1 MLNYLD
7 TKSVLFTRGVS
18 FDLKQYLYVVQVV
31 LGEDKSVAYGMTFD
45 RENFVKAIGS
55 EDEDDYLSKVAR
67 DAEIMLQQQECQQ
80 LHEVLS
86 EEYQLDIQA
95 KASTLENYKFSGAEV
110 QQLLANLLHNR
121 TARTWRGKRKG
132 YSFAYQDDV
141 QGALD
146 SGDTFQK
153 HFITI
158 HDKFN
163 ALCPNCNHEIDV
175 FAGVDCVCQY
185 CKQVF
190 KWSEEERRFY
200 PQSKIVT
207 LMEERKHK
215 SKKQEGF
222 KFEGLEEVLASL
234 ILEGWLWQN
243 KKE

>member
-45 RENFVKAIGS
+45 RENFIKAIGS
-55 EDEDDYLSKVAR
+55 EDEDDYLSKVVR
-67 DAEIMLQQQECQQ
+67 DAEIMMQQQECQQ
-80 LHEVLS
+80 LFEVLS
-86 EEYQLDIQA
+86 DEYQLDIQA

-121 TARTWRGKRKG
+121 SQELDEASVKDILSLIKTM
-132 YSFAYQDDV
+132 YE

-175 FAGVDCVCQY
+175 FAGVDCVCPY
-185 CKQVF
+185 CKQAF

-200 PQSKIVT
+200 PQP
-207 LMEERKHK
+207 
-215 SKKQEGF
+215 
-222 KFEGLEEVLASL
+222 
-234 ILEGWLWQN
+234 N
-243 KKE
+243 KL

>member
-18 FDLKQYLYVVQVV
+18 FDLKQYLFVVQVV

-67 DAEIMLQQQECQQ
+67 DAEIMMQQQECQQ
-80 LHEVLS
+80 LFEVLS

-121 TARTWRGKRKG
+121 SQELDEASVKDILSLIKTM
-132 YSFAYQDDV
+132 YE

-200 PQSKIVT
+200 PQP
-207 LMEERKHK
+207 
-215 SKKQEGF
+215 
-222 KFEGLEEVLASL
+222 
-234 ILEGWLWQN
+234 N
-243 KKE
+243 KL

>member
-67 DAEIMLQQQECQQ
+67 DAEIMMQQQECQQ
-80 LHEVLS
+80 LFEVLI

-121 TARTWRGKRKG
+121 SQELDEASVKDILSLIKTM
-132 YSFAYQDDV
+132 YE

-175 FAGVDCVCQY
+175 FAGVDCVCPY
-185 CKQVF
+185 CKQAF

-200 PQSKIVT
+200 PQP
-207 LMEERKHK
+207 
-215 SKKQEGF
+215 
-222 KFEGLEEVLASL
+222 
-234 ILEGWLWQN
+234 N
-243 KKE
+243 KL

>member
-55 EDEDDYLSKVAR
+55 EDEDDYLSKLAR
-67 DAEIMLQQQECQQ
+67 DAEIMMQQQECQQ
-80 LHEVLS
+80 LFEVLS

-121 TARTWRGKRKG
+121 SQELDEASVKDILSLIKTM
-132 YSFAYQDDV
+132 YE

-175 FAGVDCVCQY
+175 FAGVDCVCPY
-185 CKQVF
+185 CKQAF

-200 PQSKIVT
+200 PQPQK
-207 LMEERKHK
+207 L
-215 SKKQEGF
+215 
-222 KFEGLEEVLASL
+222 
-234 ILEGWLWQN
+234 
-243 KKE
+243 

>member
-67 DAEIMLQQQECQQ
+67 DAEIMMQQQECQQ
-80 LHEVLS
+80 LFEVLS
-86 EEYQLDIQA
+86 DEYQLDIQA

-121 TARTWRGKRKG
+121 SQELDEASVKDILSLIKTM
-132 YSFAYQDDV
+132 YE

-175 FAGVDCVCQY
+175 FAGVDCVCPY
-185 CKQVF
+185 CKQAF
-190 KWSEEERRFY
+190 KWSEDERRFY
-200 PQSKIVT
+200 PQP
-207 LMEERKHK
+207 
-215 SKKQEGF
+215 
-222 KFEGLEEVLASL
+222 
-234 ILEGWLWQN
+234 N
-243 KKE
+243 KL

>member
-31 LGEDKSVAYGMTFD
+31 LSEDKSVAYGMTFD

-67 DAEIMLQQQECQQ
+67 DAEIMMQQQECQQ
-80 LHEVLS
+80 LFEVLS

-121 TARTWRGKRKG
+121 SQELDEASVKDILSLIKTM
-132 YSFAYQDDV
+132 YE

-175 FAGVDCVCQY
+175 FAGVDCVCPY
-185 CKQVF
+185 CKQAF

-200 PQSKIVT
+200 PQP
-207 LMEERKHK
+207 
-215 SKKQEGF
+215 
-222 KFEGLEEVLASL
+222 
-234 ILEGWLWQN
+234 N
-243 KKE
+243 KL

>member
-67 DAEIMLQQQECQQ
+67 DAEIMMQQQECQQ
-80 LHEVLS
+80 LFEVLS
-86 EEYQLDIQA
+86 DEYQLDIQA

-121 TARTWRGKRKG
+121 SQELDEASVKDILSLIKTM
-132 YSFAYQDDV
+132 YE

-153 HFITI
+153 HFIQI
-158 HDKFN
+158 HDPFN
-163 ALCPNCNHEIDV
+163 ALCVNCNRE
-175 FAGVDCVCQY
+175 FEARAGLGAICPHCGQTY
-185 CKQVF
+185 
-190 KWSEEERRFY
+190 KWVENEKRFY
-200 PQSKIVT
+200 PNVIH
-207 LMEERKHK
+207 L
-215 SKKQEGF
+215 
-222 KFEGLEEVLASL
+222 
-234 ILEGWLWQN
+234 
-243 KKE
+243 

>member
-1 MLNYLD
+1 
-7 TKSVLFTRGVS
+7 
-18 FDLKQYLYVVQVV
+18 VQCA
-31 LGEDKSVAYGMTFD
+31 LSEDVGVAYGMVYDTA
-45 RENFVKAIGS
+45 NFKKVINT
-55 EDEDDYLSKVAR
+55 EDAGEYI
-67 DAEIMLQQQECQQ
+67 AEQRKHGDVMLQQQECQQ
-80 LHEVLS
+80 LFEVLS

-121 TARTWRGKRKG
+121 SQELDEASVKDILSLIKTM
-132 YSFAYQDDV
+132 YE

-175 FAGVDCVCQY
+175 FAGVDCVCPY
-185 CKQVF
+185 CRQAF

-200 PQSKIVT
+200 PQP
-207 LMEERKHK
+207 
-215 SKKQEGF
+215 
-222 KFEGLEEVLASL
+222 
-234 ILEGWLWQN
+234 N
-243 KKE
+243 KL

>member
-7 TKSVLFTRGVS
+7 TKNVLFTRGVS
-18 FDLKQYLYVVQVV
+18 FDLKQYLFVVQVV

-67 DAEIMLQQQECQQ
+67 DAEIMMQQQECQQ
-80 LHEVLS
+80 LFEVLS
-86 EEYQLDIQA
+86 DEYQLDIQA

-121 TARTWRGKRKG
+121 SQELDEASVKDILSLIKTM
-132 YSFAYQDDV
+132 YE

-175 FAGVDCVCQY
+175 FAGVDCVCPY
-185 CKQVF
+185 CKQAF

-200 PQSKIVT
+200 PQP
-207 LMEERKHK
+207 
-215 SKKQEGF
+215 
-222 KFEGLEEVLASL
+222 
-234 ILEGWLWQN
+234 N
-243 KKE
+243 KL

>member
-18 FDLKQYLYVVQVV
+18 FDLKQYLFVVQVV

-67 DAEIMLQQQECQQ
+67 DAEIMMQQQECQQ
-80 LHEVLS
+80 LFEVLS

-95 KASTLENYKFSGAEV
+95 KASTLENYKFNGAEV

-121 TARTWRGKRKG
+121 SQELDEASVKDILSLIKTM
-132 YSFAYQDDV
+132 YE

-175 FAGVDCVCQY
+175 FAGVDCVCPY
-185 CKQVF
+185 CKQAF

-200 PQSKIVT
+200 PQP
-207 LMEERKHK
+207 
-215 SKKQEGF
+215 
-222 KFEGLEEVLASL
+222 
-234 ILEGWLWQN
+234 N
-243 KKE
+243 KL

>member
-55 EDEDDYLSKVAR
+55 EDEDDYLSKVSR
-67 DAEIMLQQQECQQ
+67 DAEIMMQQQECQQ
-80 LHEVLS
+80 LFEVLS
-86 EEYQLDIQA
+86 DEYQLDIQA

-121 TARTWRGKRKG
+121 SQELDEASVKDILSLIKTM
-132 YSFAYQDDV
+132 YE

-175 FAGVDCVCQY
+175 FAGVDCVCPY
-185 CKQVF
+185 CKQAF

-200 PQSKIVT
+200 PQP
-207 LMEERKHK
+207 
-215 SKKQEGF
+215 
-222 KFEGLEEVLASL
+222 
-234 ILEGWLWQN
+234 N
-243 KKE
+243 KL

>member
-67 DAEIMLQQQECQQ
+67 DAEIMMQQQECQQ
-80 LHEVLS
+80 LFEVLS

-121 TARTWRGKRKG
+121 SQELDEASVKDILSLIKTM
-132 YSFAYQDDV
+132 YE

-163 ALCPNCNHEIDV
+163 ALCQNCNHEIDV
-175 FAGVDCVCQY
+175 FAGVDCVCPY
-185 CKQVF
+185 CKQAF

-200 PQSKIVT
+200 PQP
-207 LMEERKHK
+207 
-215 SKKQEGF
+215 
-222 KFEGLEEVLASL
+222 
-234 ILEGWLWQN
+234 N
-243 KKE
+243 KL

>member
-67 DAEIMLQQQECQQ
+67 DAEIMMQQQECQQ
-80 LHEVLS
+80 LFEVLS

-121 TARTWRGKRKG
+121 SQELDEASVKDILSLIKTM
-132 YSFAYQDDV
+132 YE

-175 FAGVDCVCQY
+175 FAGVDCVCPY
-185 CKQVF
+185 CKQAF
-190 KWSEEERRFY
+190 KWSDEERRFY
-200 PQSKIVT
+200 PQP
-207 LMEERKHK
+207 
-215 SKKQEGF
+215 
-222 KFEGLEEVLASL
+222 
-234 ILEGWLWQN
+234 N
-243 KKE
+243 KL

>member
-45 RENFVKAIGS
+45 RENFVRAIGS

-67 DAEIMLQQQECQQ
+67 DAEIMMQQQECQQ
-80 LHEVLS
+80 LFEVLS

-121 TARTWRGKRKG
+121 SQELDEASVKDILSLIKTM
-132 YSFAYQDDV
+132 YE

-175 FAGVDCVCQY
+175 FAGVDCVCPY
-185 CKQVF
+185 CKQAF

-200 PQSKIVT
+200 PQP
-207 LMEERKHK
+207 
-215 SKKQEGF
+215 
-222 KFEGLEEVLASL
+222 
-234 ILEGWLWQN
+234 N
-243 KKE
+243 KL

>member
-7 TKSVLFTRGVS
+7 TKSALFTRGVS

-67 DAEIMLQQQECQQ
+67 DAEIMMQQQECQQ
-80 LHEVLS
+80 LFEVLS

-121 TARTWRGKRKG
+121 SQELDEASVKDILSLIKTM
-132 YSFAYQDDV
+132 YE

-153 HFITI
+153 HFVTI

-175 FAGVDCVCQY
+175 FAGVDCVCPY
-185 CKQVF
+185 CKQAF

-200 PQSKIVT
+200 PQP
-207 LMEERKHK
+207 
-215 SKKQEGF
+215 
-222 KFEGLEEVLASL
+222 
-234 ILEGWLWQN
+234 N
-243 KKE
+243 KL

>member
-7 TKSVLFTRGVS
+7 TKCVLFTRGVS

-67 DAEIMLQQQECQQ
+67 DAEIMMQQQECQQ
-80 LHEVLS
+80 LFEVLS

-121 TARTWRGKRKG
+121 SQELDEASVKDILSLIKTM
-132 YSFAYQDDV
+132 YE

-175 FAGVDCVCQY
+175 FAGVDCVCPY
-185 CKQVF
+185 CKQAF

-200 PQSKIVT
+200 PQP
-207 LMEERKHK
+207 
-215 SKKQEGF
+215 
-222 KFEGLEEVLASL
+222 
-234 ILEGWLWQN
+234 N
-243 KKE
+243 KL

>member
-55 EDEDDYLSKVAR
+55 EDEDDYLSKVVR
-67 DAEIMLQQQECQQ
+67 DAEIMMQQQECQQ
-80 LHEVLS
+80 LFEVLS
-86 EEYQLDIQA
+86 DEYQLDIQA

-121 TARTWRGKRKG
+121 SQELDEASVKDILSLIKTM
-132 YSFAYQDDV
+132 YE

-175 FAGVDCVCQY
+175 FAGVDCICPY
-185 CKQVF
+185 CKQAF

-200 PQSKIVT
+200 PQP
-207 LMEERKHK
+207 
-215 SKKQEGF
+215 
-222 KFEGLEEVLASL
+222 
-234 ILEGWLWQN
+234 N
-243 KKE
+243 KL

>member
-18 FDLKQYLYVVQVV
+18 FDLKQYLFVVQVV

-67 DAEIMLQQQECQQ
+67 DAEIMMQQQECQQ
-80 LHEVLS
+80 LFEVLS
-86 EEYQLDIQA
+86 EEYQLDIQS

-121 TARTWRGKRKG
+121 SQELDEASVKDILSLIKTM
-132 YSFAYQDDV
+132 YE

-175 FAGVDCVCQY
+175 FAGVDCVCPY
-185 CKQVF
+185 CKQAF

-200 PQSKIVT
+200 PQP
-207 LMEERKHK
+207 
-215 SKKQEGF
+215 
-222 KFEGLEEVLASL
+222 
-234 ILEGWLWQN
+234 N
-243 KKE
+243 KL

>member
-67 DAEIMLQQQECQQ
+67 DAEIMMQQQECQQ
-80 LHEVLS
+80 LFEVLS
-86 EEYQLDIQA
+86 DEYQLDIQA

-121 TARTWRGKRKG
+121 SQELDEASVKDILSLIKTM
-132 YSFAYQDDV
+132 YE

-175 FAGVDCVCQY
+175 FAGVDCICPY
-185 CKQVF
+185 CKQAF

-200 PQSKIVT
+200 PQP
-207 LMEERKHK
+207 
-215 SKKQEGF
+215 
-222 KFEGLEEVLASL
+222 
-234 ILEGWLWQN
+234 N
-243 KKE
+243 KL

>member
-18 FDLKQYLYVVQVV
+18 FDLKQYLFVVQVV

-67 DAEIMLQQQECQQ
+67 DAEIMMQQQECQQ
-80 LHEVLS
+80 LFEVLS

-121 TARTWRGKRKG
+121 
-132 YSFAYQDDV
+132 SQELDDASV
-141 QGALD
+141 KDILSLIKTMYEQGALD

-175 FAGVDCVCQY
+175 FAGVDCVCPY
-185 CKQVF
+185 CKQAF

-200 PQSKIVT
+200 PQP
-207 LMEERKHK
+207 
-215 SKKQEGF
+215 
-222 KFEGLEEVLASL
+222 
-234 ILEGWLWQN
+234 N
-243 KKE
+243 KL

>member
-67 DAEIMLQQQECQQ
+67 DAEIMMQQQECQQ
-80 LHEVLS
+80 LFEVLS

-121 TARTWRGKRKG
+121 SQELDEASVKDILSLIKTM
-132 YSFAYQDDV
+132 YE

-163 ALCPNCNHEIDV
+163 ALCPNCNHEINV
-175 FAGVDCVCQY
+175 FAGVDCVCPY
-185 CKQVF
+185 CKQAF

-200 PQSKIVT
+200 PQP
-207 LMEERKHK
+207 
-215 SKKQEGF
+215 
-222 KFEGLEEVLASL
+222 
-234 ILEGWLWQN
+234 N
-243 KKE
+243 KL

>member
-121 TARTWRGKRKG
+121 SQELDEASVKDILSLIKTM
-132 YSFAYQDDV
+132 YE

-200 PQSKIVT
+200 PQP
-207 LMEERKHK
+207 
-215 SKKQEGF
+215 
-222 KFEGLEEVLASL
+222 
-234 ILEGWLWQN
+234 N
-243 KKE
+243 KL

>member
-67 DAEIMLQQQECQQ
+67 DAEIMMQQQECQQ

-121 TARTWRGKRKG
+121 SQELDEASVKDILSLIKTM
-132 YSFAYQDDV
+132 YE

-175 FAGVDCVCQY
+175 FAGVDCVCPY
-185 CKQVF
+185 CKQAF

-200 PQSKIVT
+200 PQP
-207 LMEERKHK
+207 
-215 SKKQEGF
+215 
-222 KFEGLEEVLASL
+222 
-234 ILEGWLWQN
+234 N
-243 KKE
+243 KL